1 MPNILVIDDDRLARE
16 ATKTLLAK
24 QGYTVVVAE
33 DGKSGIK
40 AAQSGKFDVAIVDVF
55 MPDMN
60 GLQVIEVL
68 HQSNPGMPMIAASG
82 FMFGNVGS
90 QLQMPNFDA
99 MAAEAGA
106 VSTLYKP
113 FRPETLLQA
122 VEKAIGAAA

>member
-1 MPNILVIDDDRLARE
+1 MPNILIIDDDRLARE

-24 QGYTVVVAE
+24 EGYTVVLAE

-40 AAQSGKFDVAIVDVF
+40 AAQSGKFDAAIVDVF

-60 GLQVIEVL
+60 GLEVIEVL
-68 HQSNPGMPMIAASG
+68 HQSNPRMPMIAASG
-82 FMFGNVGS
+82 FMFGDS
-90 QLQMPNFDA
+90 CPQMPNFDV

-106 VSTLYKP
+106 ISTLYKP

-122 VEKAIGAAA
+122 VEKAIGASS

>member
-1 MPNILVIDDDRLARE
+1 MPNILIIDDDRLARE

-24 QGYTVVVAE
+24 EGYTVVLAE

-40 AAQSGKFDVAIVDVF
+40 AAQSGKFDAAIVDVF

-60 GLQVIEVL
+60 GLEVIEVL
-68 HQSNPGMPMIAASG
+68 HQSNPRMPMIAASG
-82 FMFGNVGS
+82 FMFGDTCPHP
-90 QLQMPNFDA
+90 QMPNFDA

-113 FRPETLLQA
+113 FKPETLLQA
-122 VEKAIGAAA
+122 VEKAIDAA